1 MSVVLARMN
10 ERQKQDMVAAALALA
25 EALEGADKK
34 EVSRLENLICA
45 RTRLLKKEFGLEDA
59 PAGS

>member
-1 MSVVLARMN
+1 MSVVLARMS

-25 EALEGADKK
+25 EALRVGDRK
-34 EVSRLENLICA
+34 EVSRLENLICV
-45 RTRLLKKEFGLEDA
+45 RTRILKKEFGLEDA

>member
-10 ERQKQDMVAAALALA
+10 ERQKQEMAAAALALA
-25 EALEGADKK
+25 EALMVGDRK
-34 EVSRLENLICA
+34 EVFRLENLICV
-45 RTRLLKKEFGLEDA
+45 RTRILKKEFGLENA